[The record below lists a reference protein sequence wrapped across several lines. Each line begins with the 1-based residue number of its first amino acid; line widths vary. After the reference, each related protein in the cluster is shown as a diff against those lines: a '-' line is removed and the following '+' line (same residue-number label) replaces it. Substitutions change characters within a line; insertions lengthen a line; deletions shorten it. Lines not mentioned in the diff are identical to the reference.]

1 MKYHLTS
8 RIIHWIMSILIIF
21 MIGLG
26 IFMSDFLEKTNL
38 DRTKVYELHKSLGV
52 LVIIFFVYRL
62 INRIIH
68 QPPALPIGLKNYEK
82 TLTKLVHFSLY
93 LLMIIAPLSG
103 YLMSNAYGFEVKFF
117 GIILPNL
124 ISGNMDLAKIFS
136 EVHEI
141 SAFTLAGLIVLHI
154 LGALKHRFFDRKEND
169 VLNRM
174 L

>member
-1 MKYHLTS
+1 
-8 RIIHWIMSILIIF
+8 

-82 TLTKLVHFSLY
+82 TLAKLVHYSLY

-117 GIILPNL
+117 GITLPNL
-124 ISGNMDLAKIFS
+124 ISG
-136 EVHEI
+136 
-141 SAFTLAGLIVLHI
+141 
-154 LGALKHRFFDRKEND
+154 
-169 VLNRM
+169 
-174 L
+174 